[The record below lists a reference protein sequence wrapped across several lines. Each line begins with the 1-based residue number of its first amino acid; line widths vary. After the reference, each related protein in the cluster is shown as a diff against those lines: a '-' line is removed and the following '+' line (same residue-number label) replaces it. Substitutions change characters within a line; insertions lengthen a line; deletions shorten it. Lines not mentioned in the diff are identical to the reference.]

1 MDRAKTQHRY
11 CRGTFLS
18 VLVNRRSFSA
28 EVFLKKKMELEE
40 MRILAGVR
48 TNFAENRKRS

>member
-1 MDRAKTQHRY
+1 MDRAKTYYRY
-11 CRGTFLS
+11 RGGTHLS
-18 VLVNRRSFSA
+18 VLVNRRPFCT
-28 EVFLKKKMELEE
+28 EVFSKERMERKG